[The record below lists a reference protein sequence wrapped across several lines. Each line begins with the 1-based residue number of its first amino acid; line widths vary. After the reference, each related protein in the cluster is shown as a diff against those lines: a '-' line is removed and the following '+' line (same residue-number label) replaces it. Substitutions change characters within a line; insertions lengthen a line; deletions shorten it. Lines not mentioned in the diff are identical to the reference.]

1 MGQHDGPAAPVAA
14 FARLAL
20 FLASSLAL
28 CALAFAAHAADLAP
42 TIAHIP
48 FQFTSE
54 PDAPASMVAGVFLPP
69 GDGPFPVLIYSH
81 GRSSM
86 EADRARTSFPDP
98 RGHIRYWRSKG
109 FAVVAPIRPGYGATG
124 GPDEED
130 SGVRYDIFGNC
141 WGEPEFARSAAAAA
155 AAIEAT
161 LRWVRAQS
169 WADATRIVLAGASM
183 GGLASVASASTNPQ
197 GVVAYINFSG
207 GTGGSGER
215 RPEHSCGSET
225 MEGLMSAYGRSTRV
239 PSLWLYAEND
249 SYWGASWPRAWHHA
263 YERTGNPTEFVM
275 TAAVAGADGHLLLV
289 RGSRLWAEHVDRFL
303 TELRF

>member
-1 MGQHDGPAAPVAA
+1 LTLG
-14 FARLAL
+14 
-20 FLASSLAL
+20 
-28 CALAFAAHAADLAP
+28 ALATAVHAADTPP
-42 TIAHIP
+42 TVAHIP
-48 FQFTSE
+48 FAAASE
-54 PDAPASMVAGVFLPP
+54 PDAPASMVAGIFLPP

-81 GRSSM
+81 GRSSA

-109 FAVVAPIRPGYGATG
+109 FAVVSPIRPGYGATG

-141 WGEPEFARSAAAAA
+141 WGEPEFSRSATAAA

-161 LRWVRAQS
+161 LRWVRQQA

-183 GGLASVASASTNPQ
+183 GGLASIASASTNPQ
-197 GVVAYINFSG
+197 GVVGYINFSG

-225 MEGLMSAYGRSTRV
+225 MEGLMSRYGRSTHVR
-239 PSLWLYAEND
+239 SLWLYAQND

-263 YERTGNPTEFVM
+263 YERVGNPTEFVM
-275 TAAVAGADGHLLLV
+275 TGPVAGADGHLLLA
-289 RGSRLWAEHVDRFL
+289 RGSRLWSEHVDRFL
-303 TELRF
+303 EELRF